1 MRRVVAAFDLTPTG
15 RRVVDRARLLA
26 EQFGTHLGL
35 LHVVEKSE
43 DPFLT
48 DDEARFLADH
58 RHSAAAA
65 VVDWVAGRTAV
76 PVDFDVLKGA
86 PSAQVA
92 RFARDVDLLV
102 AGTSSID
109 AAQLGPVTRRLARM
123 ARASVLAVRR
133 QPRVPYR
140 RVVAAVDLSEHSR
153 RAVELA
159 SALAPDADLT
169 VVYALS
175 PRAEALLGQ
184 SRLFEK
190 DPAQLGSERL
200 VKANEALAEFI
211 APWGDELR
219 PLVVEGPP
227 SQAVGE
233 AARRR
238 GADLVTVASRGAGA
252 TSMVLLGGTAEEIM
266 AAAPC
271 DTAVARVDGT
281 FRRP

>member
-1 MRRVVAAFDLTPTG
+1 
-15 RRVVDRARLLA
+15 VVDRARLLA

-35 LHVVEKSE
+35 LHVLEKCE
-43 DPFLT
+43 DPFLS
-48 DDEARFLADH
+48 DEEERFLADH

-65 VVDWVAGRTAV
+65 LVDWVAGRTSI
-76 PVDFDVLKGA
+76 PIDFDVVKGA

-92 RFARDVDLLV
+92 RFAKDVDLLI

-109 AAQLGPVTRRLARM
+109 AAQLGPVTRRLARK

-133 QPRVPYR
+133 QPRVQYR
-140 RVVAAVDLSEHSR
+140 RVMAAVDLSEHSR
-153 RAVELA
+153 QAVELA
-159 SALAPDADLT
+159 LTMAPGAELT

-175 PRAEALLGQ
+175 PRAEVLLGQ

-190 DPAQLGSERL
+190 DPADRAGERL
-200 VKANEALAEFI
+200 AMANEALSRFVAS
-211 APWGDELR
+211 WGDGIR

-227 SQAVGE
+227 NQAIGE

-271 DTAVARVDGT
+271 DTAVARVEGT

>member
-1 MRRVVAAFDLTPTG
+1 MRRVVAAFDLTPAG

-26 EQFGTHLGL
+26 EQYGTHLGL
-35 LHVVEKSE
+35 LHVVEKCE
-43 DPFLT
+43 DPFLSE
-48 DDEARFLADH
+48 DEARFLEDH

-65 VVDWVAGRTAV
+65 VVDWVAGRTSI
-76 PVDFDVLKGA
+76 PVDYDVLKGA
-86 PSAQVA
+86 PSTQVA
-92 RFARDVDLLV
+92 RFAKDVDLLV

-109 AAQLGPVTRRLARM
+109 AAQLGPVTRRLARK

-140 RVVAAVDLSEHSR
+140 RAVAAVDLSEHSR

-159 SALAPDADLT
+159 IELAPDADLT
-169 VVYALS
+169 VVFALS
-175 PRAEALLGQ
+175 PRSDVLLGQ
-184 SRLFEK
+184 SRLFET
-190 DPAQLGSERL
+190 DPAERRSERL
-200 VKANEALAEFI
+200 AKATEAMDRFA
-211 APWGDELR
+211 ASWGDGIR
-219 PLVVEGPP
+219 TLVVEGPP
-227 SQAVGE
+227 NQAVSE
-233 AARRR
+233 TARRR

-271 DTAVARVDGT
+271 DTAVARVEGT